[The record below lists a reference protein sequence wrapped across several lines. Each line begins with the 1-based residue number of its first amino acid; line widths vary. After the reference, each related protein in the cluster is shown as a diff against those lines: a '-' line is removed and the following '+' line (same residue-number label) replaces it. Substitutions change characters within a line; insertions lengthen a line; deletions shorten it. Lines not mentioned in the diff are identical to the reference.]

1 MDVMRPAFQQPLPTR
16 SAGSFAPHPDEAAV
30 VRGPGST
37 AQATTRLLLLGG
49 FQLVYEGALLALPVH
64 AQRLLAYLALSEHS
78 SRVLTAGTLWPD
90 VREQRALGNLR
101 STVWRLQRICPSVV
115 VASRNLLT
123 LAEDV
128 TVDVREC
135 RAAVAHTGRNPTD
148 RGAAELAQGS
158 FCHELLPGWY
168 EDWILLERDRLQH
181 LRLQA
186 LEEAADL
193 MLRRG
198 HYVEALDAALAAV
211 RSDPLRES
219 ARRLI
224 LRIHLA
230 EGNEVEAMRHF
241 HSYRALLAAELGIEP
256 SPRTWALVSPSG

>member
-1 MDVMRPAFQQPLPTR
+1 MDVTGPAFQQPLPAQT
-16 SAGSFAPHPDEAAV
+16 SA
-30 VRGPGST
+30 
-37 AQATTRLLLLGG
+37 RLVLLGG
-49 FQLVYEGALLALPVH
+49 FQLVYDGAPVALPVH

-115 VASRNLLT
+115 VASRNV
-123 LAEDV
+123 LALSESV
-128 TVDVREC
+128 SVDVREC
-135 RAAVAHTGRNPTD
+135 RAVVAHSGHKRSD
-148 RGAAELAQGS
+148 RGAAELTQGS
-158 FCHELLPGWY
+158 FCQELLPGWY
-168 EDWILLERDRLQH
+168 EDWILSERDRLQH

-198 HYVEALDAALAAV
+198 RYVEALDAALAAV

-230 EGNEVEAMRHF
+230 EGNQVEALRHF

-256 SPRTWALVSPSG
+256 SPRTWALVAPSN

>member
-1 MDVMRPAFQQPLPTR
+1 MDVTTPASRQPRPASSPGE
-16 SAGSFAPHPDEAAV
+16 SATSADGRGVSRDQGRAAPP
-30 VRGPGST
+30 
-37 AQATTRLLLLGG
+37 TTRLVLLGG
-49 FQLVYEGALLALPVH
+49 FQLVHEGAVLELPVH
-64 AQRLLAYLALSEHS
+64 AQRLLAYLGLAEHS

-123 LAEDV
+123 LAPSV
-128 TVDVREC
+128 SVDVREC
-135 RAAVAHTGRNPTD
+135 RAAVAHPGQQPTD
-148 RGAAELAQGS
+148 HGAAELSQGS

-168 EDWILLERDRLQH
+168 EEWILVERDRLQH

-198 HYVEALDAALAAV
+198 RYGEALDAALAAV

-230 EGNEVEAMRHF
+230 EGNQVEAVRHF
-241 HSYRALLAAELGIEP
+241 HSYRALLATELGVEP
-256 SPRTWALVSPSG
+256 SPRTWALVSPSS

>member
-1 MDVMRPAFQQPLPTR
+1 MDVTTPTFQQPLPMP
-16 SAGSFAPHPDEAAV
+16 SPAAQPDDSGGVRDPGRAAQ
-30 VRGPGST
+30 P
-37 AQATTRLLLLGG
+37 TTRLVLLGG
-49 FQLVYEGALLALPVH
+49 FQLVHEGAVVELPVH
-64 AQRLLAYLALSEHS
+64 AQRLLAYLGLAEHS

-115 VASRNLLT
+115 VASRNVLT
-123 LAEDV
+123 LSQSVA
-128 TVDVREC
+128 VDVREC
-135 RAAVAHTGRNPTD
+135 RAAVAHRGQQPTD
-148 RGAAELAQGS
+148 RGAAELSQGS

-168 EDWILLERDRLQH
+168 EDWILVERDRLQH

-186 LEEAADL
+186 LEEVADL

-198 HYVEALDAALAAV
+198 RYGEALDAALAAV

-230 EGNEVEAMRHF
+230 EGNQVEAVRHF
-241 HSYRALLAAELGIEP
+241 HSYRALLATELGIEP
-256 SPRTWALVSPSG
+256 SPRTWALVAPAN